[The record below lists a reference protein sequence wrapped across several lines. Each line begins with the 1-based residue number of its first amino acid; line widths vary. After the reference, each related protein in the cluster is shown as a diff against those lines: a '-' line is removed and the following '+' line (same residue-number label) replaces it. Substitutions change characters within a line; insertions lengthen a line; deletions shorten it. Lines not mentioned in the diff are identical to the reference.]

1 MKKNIVM
8 AFAAALLAGSI
19 NAQAQA
25 PTATTVPTTTVA
37 AGTPGAGS
45 VAAGSPSAGS
55 VAAAAGPL
63 KLGYTNI
70 DYVLSKTPEAKDIQN
85 QLTIQRTQAENEL
98 KRMNKELEDKVG
110 VYEKGAAQMSD
121 VIRKDRETELQGLQG
136 RIQEFGRTAESSLQ
150 TKYQQLVNPVVQKIQ
165 KAIDAVAKENAYT
178 YVFNLDAGANT
189 IPILLVAPEQDNIT
203 ELVLRKMGIDPTKV
217 DTATTAKPGTAPA
230 NRPAATGSSST
241 TVPKKN

>member
-1 MKKNIVM
+1 MKKNLVM
-8 AFAAALLAGSI
+8 AFAAALLIGSL

-25 PTATTVPTTTVA
+25 PAATTTPTTTA
-37 AGTPGAGS
+37 
-45 VAAGSPSAGS
+45 AAGSP
-55 VAAAAGPL
+55 VAAGPL

-85 QLTIQRTQAENEL
+85 QLTIQRTQADNEL
-98 KRMNKELEDKVG
+98 KRMQKELEDKYG
-110 VYEKGAAQMSD
+110 AYEKGAAQMSD

-136 RIQEFGRTAESSLQ
+136 RIQEFGRTAETSLQ

-203 ELVLRKMGIDPTKV
+203 DMVLRKMGIDPAKV
-217 DTATTAKPGTAPA
+217 DAAASAKPATTPA
-230 NRPAATGSSST
+230 NRPATTGSSST
-241 TVPKKN
+241 TAPKKN

>member
-1 MKKNIVM
+1 MNKNLVM

-19 NAQAQA
+19 NAQAQT
-25 PTATTVPTTTVA
+25 TAAPTTTA
-37 AGTPGAGS
+37 ATGT
-45 VAAGSPSAGS
+45 SAPT
-55 VAAAAGPL
+55 VAGPL

-70 DYVLSKTPEAKDIQN
+70 DYVLAQTPEAKDIQN
-85 QLTIQRTQAENEL
+85 QLTIQRTQSENEL
-98 KRMNKELEDKVG
+98 KRMSKELEDK
-110 VYEKGAAQMSD
+110 YEAYQKGAAQMSD

-136 RIQEFGRTAESSLQ
+136 RVQEFSRTAETSLQ

-203 ELVLRKMGIDPTKV
+203 DLVLRKMGIDP
-217 DTATTAKPGTAPA
+217 AKAAAAAAAAKQNPAPG

-241 TVPKKN
+241 AAPRKN